1 MSILNQSKEDSSMIF
16 LIRIKCKICFIYV
29 HKIQLQKEKNRKNNC
44 WKKCDKRGRGGPTP
58 YRRIHNFFSFFG
70 TLPIVRICTLLLVK
84 NTSKHFMLKNLW
96 ILILHLIDTS
106 KHVMN

>member
-1 MSILNQSKEDSSMIF
+1 MYIKFNCKRKKTGKTIVGKSA
-16 LIRIKCKICFIYV
+16 IRGDEGVQRLTGEFMF
-29 HKIQLQKEKNRKNNC
+29 
-44 WKKCDKRGRGGPTP
+44 
-58 YRRIHNFFSFFG
+58 FFSFFG